1 MKKPLI
7 SILYILLLLSSKIVL
22 ISSEEIE
29 VNYAEALQ
37 KSLFFYEAQQ
47 AGVLP
52 EWNEVSWRG
61 DSMENDFIPGGWFD
75 AGDHFKFTYT
85 IAYTSAVLAWG
96 YIEYGDAVKKVGLEE
111 KYKNNL
117 KWGLDYIVLADQ
129 GDSVVGTIGKDGFD
143 HSWWGSPEIY
153 LRKMKLVSGD
163 DERPYDTTTS
173 TSTLALCSA
182 ALAAGYLIFK
192 DSNYLKH
199 AKSLYELADKVRSNG
214 GQGMAKSYYPAT
226 DFYDELFYAANWMY
240 MATGDQKYL
249 DECEKD
255 FIPEFPLEQ
264 QSTTRKFTWGFC
276 WDDHSQAAA
285 LLYAI
290 NTGNEEWI
298 EQIHRHLEYWTT
310 GYEGKQVGYT
320 PDGMAWLFQWGATRH
335 AANTAFLALI
345 AADKLFKDN
354 EELYSKYKKFAK
366 TQMEYFFGNNKLGLS
381 YVIGMGKKNPKSVH
395 HRGASGIHD
404 DSWGALGTDK
414 SDGIHQNE
422 YAHVLYGA
430 LEGGP
435 NKDGSFNDKVG
446 AYENTEV
453 AIDYNAG
460 YTAALCGMI
469 KDYGGKILDDFPT
482 PEKPKWPE
490 FLISAAINGDNKKFT
505 ELKVYTRNHS
515 AWPARVIKD
524 LSYNYYFD
532 ITEIIE
538 AGLTVED
545 ITTRIGADQHS
556 GDEGKA
562 SISEPIQYKDNIYY
576 VKISYGD
583 GRVVM
588 PSGQSEC
595 RGEIQFRIS
604 IPDNVDAVWDP
615 SNDYSFKDLTKTLE
629 VTPYIT
635 MYDGD
640 KLIWGIEP
648 DGTEPE
654 DS

>member
-1 MKKPLI
+1 MKKQL
-7 SILYILLLLSSKIVL
+7 SLLYIILLISSKIILVTPAD
-22 ISSEEIE
+22 IK
-29 VNYAEALQ
+29 VNYGEALQ
-37 KSLFFYEAQQ
+37 KALFFYEVQQ

-52 EWNEVSWRG
+52 DWNEVSWRG

-96 YIEYGDAVKKVGLEE
+96 YLEYGDAVNKIGLEE
-111 KYKNNL
+111 KFKNNL

-129 GDSVVGTIGKDGFD
+129 GSSVVGTIGKDGFD

-153 LRKMKLVSGD
+153 LRKMKLVTGD
-163 DERPYDTTTS
+163 DERPYDQINSSS
-173 TSTLALCSA
+173 TVALCAS

-192 DSNYLKH
+192 DSKYLSH
-199 AKSLYELADKVRSNG
+199 AKSLYELADSVRSNG
-214 GQGMAKSYYPAT
+214 EQGMAKSYYPAT

-264 QSTTRKFTWGFC
+264 QSSTRKFTWGFC

-290 NTGNEEWI
+290 NTGKEEWI
-298 EQIHRHLEYWTT
+298 EQVHRHLEYWTT
-310 GYEGKQVGYT
+310 GYDGKQVGYT

-335 AANTAFLALI
+335 AANTAFLAII

-354 EELYSKYKKFAK
+354 DELYNKYKTFAK
-366 TQMEYFFGNNKLGLS
+366 TQMDYFFGNNKLGLS
-381 YVIGMGKKNPKSVH
+381 YVLGMGEKNPKTVH

-404 DSWGALGTDK
+404 DSWTALGTDA
-414 SDGIHQNE
+414 SDGNHQTE
-422 YAHVLYGA
+422 YAHILYGA

-435 NKDGSFNDKVG
+435 NKDGSFNDKVS

-460 YTAALCGMI
+460 YTAALCAMI
-469 KDYGGKILDDFPT
+469 KDYGGSVLEDFPV

-490 FLISAAINGDNKKFT
+490 FLISASSNGESNKFT
-505 ELKVYTRNHS
+505 EIKASAMNHS

-532 ITEIIE
+532 VTEIIE
-538 AGLTVED
+538 AGYSVED
-545 ITTRIGADQHS
+545 IKTRIGADQHS

-562 SISEPIQYKDNIYY
+562 SISEPIQYQDNIYY

-588 PSGQSEC
+588 PSGQSEH
-595 RGEIQFRIS
+595 RGEIQFRIYL
-604 IPDNVDAVWDP
+604 PDELEGVWDP
-615 SNDYSFKDLTKTLE
+615 SNDYSYQNLDRDMAETLF
-629 VTPYIT
+629 IT

-648 DGTEPE
+648 DGTTPE
-654 DS
+654 S